1 MSQAF
6 IGCKI
11 SLISKSEIRYEGILY
26 TIDTKESTI
35 ALSKVRSFGTE
46 ERKTDKPVAPRNEV
60 YEYIIFRASDIK
72 DLIVDDPPAVASTGL
87 SDPAIIQA
95 QSVGA
100 PSTSQASTTYT
111 VLPGTSIST
120 TTSAGATKQPTLAN
134 VLNAGNQSKASDTV
148 VRSRGPSPNVQ
159 RKSPANEQKQQERR
173 NQQRSSDQVRGDGQ
187 RSVFNNNRGGSGRD
201 GGPRR
206 DVNVQQPQQPQ
217 HRQLP
222 QQQQQQPHQQQQQR
236 PYQNRQFPNPQQQQ
250 YGHQN
255 REYQNRDGGQQRGG
269 RGGYRDALQ
278 NAPRPGQGGY
288 RNNQHPHQQQGYNN
302 RPRPQSFNQN
312 RPPRTDVTKLEEYD
326 FEKANQEFTELESK
340 FEKLDVAPE
349 SKPDNDTENVDTS
362 TNSKTALEDDDAF
375 YDKKKSFFDSIS
387 CEALERSKGNVQ
399 RIDRGQERKLNQE
412 TFGVAGIRGRGGYR
426 RGYGRGGYNN
436 NRNNYQ
442 RGGFNNSRGGHNRS
456 FNNNRNDGEGGQQ
469 QQSQQEPRQSQPAP
483 TAAW

>member
-46 ERKTDKPVAPRNEV
+46 DRKTDKPVAPRNEV

-72 DLIVDDPPAVASTGL
+72 DLIVDDPPAVTSTGL

-95 QSVGA
+95 QSVGS
-100 PSTSQASTTYT
+100 STQVSTTYT

-134 VLNAGNQSKASDTV
+134 VLNAGNQSKGADTAA
-148 VRSRGPSPNVQ
+148 RGGSRGASPNAQ
-159 RKSPANEQKQQERR
+159 RKSPANEQNKHQERR
-173 NQQRSSDQVRGDGQ
+173 NNQPRSDAPRSDGRN
-187 RSVFNNNRGGSGRD
+187 VFNNRGGRD
-201 GGPRR
+201 GGRR
-206 DVNVQQPQQPQ
+206 EVQQQNSQSQQQ
-217 HRQLP
+217 RQLP
-222 QQQQQQPHQQQQQR
+222 QQPHQQQQQR
-236 PYQNRQFPNPQQQQ
+236 PYQNRQFPNQQQQQQ

-255 REYQNRDGGQQRGG
+255 REYQNRDQQNREYSGQRGGG

-278 NAPRPGQGGY
+278 NAPRQGQGGY
-288 RNNQHPHQQQGYNN
+288 RTNQNQQQGGYN

-349 SKPDNDTENVDTS
+349 SKPDEPDSADTS
-362 TNSKTALEDDDAF
+362 KLNPEDDEAF

-399 RIDRGQERKLNQE
+399 RIDRTQERKLNQE

-426 RGYGRGGYNN
+426 RGYGRGGYHN

-442 RGGFNNSRGGHNRS
+442 RGGYNNRRGGDSNRS
-456 FNNNRNDGEGGQQ
+456 LNNNRNDGE
-469 QQSQQEPRQSQPAP
+469 SHQQETRQPQAASQN
-483 TAAW
+483 W